1 MSVHVHRLAGCA
13 PQPLAHYLKALGVL
27 RLVSEQADPSAR
39 GWWRDEC
46 FWLATRLGREEM
58 SEFFLYRYSPTPL
71 VAPWNRGSG
80 FYAKSEAL
88 ARAEKSVAGRFASLR
103 EGIAAARGL
112 LGESAAAD
120 VAVRAIKAE
129 TKVKG
134 LSRAARDKLRRDA
147 NYRQRLAEAENR
159 YKSLKAILL
168 PRCRGQWRGPHREWL
183 DAAVV
188 LDDAGKAAWPALFG
202 TGGTD
207 GNLDF
212 AYNFF
217 QRLGDVFDVEGSG
230 DPLPEAADWLDNAL
244 WGEPAT
250 ALMSAAVGQYS
261 PGGAGGAN
269 STVGPE
275 GGSLLNPADFLLMLE
290 GAVLFSAGLCRRLDR
305 REASAAVAPFTTFA
319 HAAAYASA
327 GGSEKQR
334 GEQWMPLWDRPLVL
348 TELRHLLAEGRSR
361 LGAQP
366 ASEPLHFARAVARLG
381 VARGLSGFERYGF
394 IERNGQSNLAVSLG
408 RLSVPERASPVVAL
422 LDDLDGWMERLRRQ
436 ARDDHAPTRLKVAE
450 RALADAAFAAAAHP
464 AEPARWQ
471 RLLLALD
478 QVERVL
484 ATGAGFAAGPV
495 PKLQPGWVRSADDGS
510 AELRLAVA
518 FGLQAASFRGRWPQD
533 PVRRHWLP
541 LDKNGRA
548 FATRG
553 TDRKKQLAEQSDVVV
568 IGRDPVADALAL
580 VQRRLIEGAQKGC
593 RHLPLQAA
601 FRAAAHPADL
611 ARLVAGELDLAKT
624 LALGRALG
632 ALDAAAWARQP
643 LPPRAPASGLL
654 PDEAWIALRLA
665 TLPWPLEKRDP
676 GGDPAI
682 VRRLAAGDASGA
694 LEVALRRLRA
704 AGIGFSLR
712 AGDGPPETARLW
724 GAALAFPINLP
735 TAKSFADRIDPAAH
749 Q

>member
-39 GWWRDEC
+39 GWWRDES
-46 FWLATRLGREEM
+46 FWLATKLDREQLA
-58 SEFFLYRYSPTPL
+58 EFFLRDWAPTPL
-71 VAPWNRGSG
+71 VAPWDKGSG
-80 FYAKSEAL
+80 FFGAGAAL
-88 ARAEKSVAGRFASLR
+88 D
-103 EGIAAARGL
+103 AAARSTANRFEALRDGIVAAL
-112 LGESAAAD
+112 ALTEEISSADAE
-120 VAVRAIKAE
+120 VRAIKAE
-129 TKVKG
+129 SKGKG
-134 LSRAARDKLRRDA
+134 LTKSARTKLRADPDYKR
-147 NYRQRLAEAENR
+147 RLAEADKR
-159 YKSLKAILL
+159 FAVLKASLI
-168 PRCRGQWRGPHREWL
+168 PQCRLQWRGPHREWL
-183 DAAVV
+183 DAALV
-188 LDDAGKAAWPALFG
+188 LGDDGEPAFPALLG
-202 TGGTD
+202 TGGND
-207 GNLDF
+207 GRLDF
-212 AYNFF
+212 TNNFF
-217 QRLGDVFDVEGSG
+217 QRLGDLFDIEGTGEPRKES
-230 DPLPEAADWLDNAL
+230 AAWVCNAL
-244 WGEPAT
+244 WGEPSP
-250 ALMSAAVGQYS
+250 ALKSAAVGQYS

-269 STVGPE
+269 STVGAE

-290 GAVLFSAGLCRRLDR
+290 GSVLFSAGLCRRLDR

-348 TELRHLLAEGRSR
+348 AELRHLLAEGRSR
-361 LGAQP
+361 LGARP

-381 VARGLSGFERYGF
+381 VARGLSGFERFGF

-408 RLSVPERASPVVAL
+408 RLSVPERASPAVAL

-436 ARDDHAPTRLKVAE
+436 ARDEHAPTRLKVVE

-495 PKLQPGWVRSADDGS
+495 PKLQPGWVRVADDGS
-510 AELRLAVA
+510 AELGLAVA
-518 FGLQAASFRGRWPQD
+518 FGLQAASVRGRWPQD

-541 LDKNGRA
+541 LDRNGRA

-553 TDRKKQLAEQSDVVV
+553 TDRKKQLAERPDVVV
-568 IGRDPVADALAL
+568 TGREPVADALAL
-580 VQRRLIEGAQKGC
+580 VQRRLIEGAQKGG

-611 ARLVAGELDLAKT
+611 ARLIAGELDLAKT

-643 LPPRAPASGLL
+643 LPPRAPARGPV
-654 PDEAWIALRLA
+654 PDEAWMALRLA

-694 LEVALRRLRA
+694 LETALRRLRA

-712 AGDGPPETARLW
+712 AGVASAKTARLW
-724 GAALAFPINLP
+724 GAALAFPISLS
-735 TAKSFADRIDPAAH
+735 TAKQFADRIDPAAH